1 MDFKSLRQEATYVA
15 GTATDSWTEGV
26 ANALIQIIDNP
37 ALVVPEGYSL
47 VRKPELTDRGVPGS
61 TYKP

>member
-1 MDFKSLRQEATYVA
+1 MDFKDLRQNAVYVRDTA
-15 GTATDSWTEGV
+15 GDSWTEGV

-47 VRKPELTDRGVPGS
+47 VRKPELLGKGVPQRG
-61 TYKP
+61 

>member
-1 MDFKSLRQEATYVA
+1 MDFKTLRQNAVHVRDSA
-15 GTATDSWTEGV
+15 GDSWTEGV

-47 VRKPELTDRGVPGS
+47 VKKPELIGKGVPQ
-61 TYKP
+61 K